1 MTHRCQQY
9 YDKLLVDSMEEVKMN
24 YLEAFYEVME
34 EAKSIAVAT
43 SVDNAPNVR
52 IMNFVYDKD
61 ANVVYVASFRGNPKM
76 VEFETNNKVSITTL
90 PYASQKHIRS
100 INATIKK
107 SESTI
112 FDKADAFYKKNP
124 NFKQT
129 VEMAGPMLDVYEITA
144 SEFIVTTDMQHTD
157 TIKL

>member
-9 YDKLLVDSMEEVKMN
+9 YDKLLIDSMEEIKMN
-24 YLEAFYEVME
+24 YLETFYEVME
-34 EAKSIAVAT
+34 EAKNIAIAT
-43 SVDNAPNVR
+43 SVDNTPNVR
-52 IMNFVYDKD
+52 IMDFVYDKD
-61 ANVVYVASFRGNPKM
+61 ANVVYVASFRGNPKT

-100 INATIKK
+100 INAVIKK
-107 SESTI
+107 SDSSI
-112 FDKADAFYKKNP
+112 FDKADIFIKKNP
-124 NFKQT
+124 GFKET

-144 SEFIVTTDMQHTD
+144 SEFIVTPDMQHTD